1 MTRFTSRLA
10 IVTIAAIA
18 TAGIIAVPLPASAAG
33 TFGSHIGQALDQCDD
48 NTLAHGDD
56 TVSGNVQLG
65 WTMHYDGLSI
75 SSLRVDTNGKVWLGT
90 GVVPNQESTRNP
102 DLNQLPYPAIV
113 PFGSDAS
120 TDAAGAGD
128 VTYGV
133 GADGTFCAVWNGVGY
148 FANGKTQT
156 DKLNT
161 FQLIIRPAGDLV
173 GRSAFDFD
181 FTFNYDQIEWDRG
194 GRASAGYTSGN
205 TVTAVELPGSH
216 HDGLVVGDFL
226 ENGVNTLIWG
236 HSGSAHPGR
245 YAFSVANGIN
255 AMNHGTLVS
264 SEPIVTGGTTVGS
277 TLTAKVPEWGPAP
290 VEMIYVWVRD
300 DQVEIPGD
308 FTSLTY
314 VLQPEDIGHSVRLVA
329 IGFKTNYVEQY
340 RMSNATAVTA
350 APTPPSATP
359 SDAAP
364 STAPSTSTATDKP
377 SAVPTE
383 AAPVTIP
390 LLTAGQP
397 MISGTAKL
405 GKTLKVK
412 PGTWTPGAA
421 LSYQWFANGKAIK
434 KATTAKLTLTKAV
447 KGKKITVKV
456 TGTKTGYLPVI
467 RMSKATGGVKKK

>member
-10 IVTIAAIA
+10 IVAIAAVA

-65 WTMHYDGLSI
+65 WTMHYDGLSF

-102 DLNQLPYPAIV
+102 DLNQLPYPTIV

-133 GADGTFCAVWNGVGY
+133 GTDGTFCAVWNGVGY
-148 FANGKTQT
+148 FDSGKTQT

-161 FQLIIRPAGDLV
+161 FQLIIRPASESA
-173 GRSAFDFD
+173 GRSFGDFD

-226 ENGVNTLIWG
+226 ESGVDALIWG

-245 YAFSVANGIN
+245 YTFSVANDIN
-255 AMNHGTLVS
+255 AMNPGTLVS
-264 SEPIVTGGTTVGS
+264 SEPTVTGGNTVGS
-277 TLTAKVPEWGPAP
+277 TLTAKVAEWGPAP
-290 VEMIYVWVRD
+290 VEMIYIWVRD
-300 DQVEIPGD
+300 DQDAIPGD
-308 FTSLTY
+308 YASLTY
-314 VLQPEDIGHSVRLVA
+314 VLQPEDIGHSIRLFA

-350 APTPPSATP
+350 APTPPSDTP
-359 SDAAP
+359 P
-364 STAPSTSTATDKP
+364 VTPPATDKP
-377 SAVPTE
+377 AAVPTT

-397 MISGTAKL
+397 IISGTAKL

-412 PGTWTPGAA
+412 AGTWTPGAT

-434 KATTAKLTLTKAV
+434 KATTAKLTLTKSV

-456 TGTKTGYLPVI
+456 TGTKTGYLPVV
-467 RMSKATGGVKKK
+467 RTSKATAAVKKK